1 MKKVK
6 GKIDYR
12 HFICVA
18 ITLLFVLLAIFVF
31 PSALGRLIESVRD
44 FGLSVAFYFCKMFG
58 IENSVTVTVN
68 DLPKMPLFDVPN
80 MPSSPVPSLPETF
93 DGFKFKWH
101 EYWKLVIT
109 ARNMVG
115 YLDLLG
121 SLIAVLANVVLYII
135 PIIIIVYIAMKQ
147 VLDKQNNDYNV
158 DSKALKIVRR
168 ISDKTYMPVKSWLI
182 DFVSFVKDNKAYYI
196 LWAVIWAYN
205 FNLFTIVVEFF
216 AFYLYFAVSWDVVH
230 IYRQVYKLLIDL
242 WTPFNFI
249 PWYVWCVIAL
259 VVFDYIRKKIGFAVL
274 NHNEM
279 KNRGFINE
287 RPIVFMGC
295 GTMGKKKTTFITDV
309 ALSQEVMF
317 RDKAF
322 EKILENDL
330 KFPNFPWINFENA
343 IKSAMANHTVY
354 NLATCKRF
362 VARVKYAYEY
372 SEYSSVTIR
381 KCFRRHLTKLYGY
394 CFDNEF
400 LFGYDFERYGMFY
413 DDKLKVTS
421 IWETLETYAQ
431 LYFIYVT
438 QSSLLISN
446 YSVRVDNVLS
456 DLGNFPLWH
465 SDFFQTDSRLMDS
478 YSRHAHILD
487 FDSLRLGRKVL
498 ENNANSNNFEFGVV
512 LVTEIGKERGNNLE
526 NIEKKKSDSEANP
539 KNDYFDDWLKMV
551 RHSATVDNFPFVR
564 VITDEQRPTS
574 WGANARDLTD
584 IVYIE
589 ESSDERLSM
598 PFFALEE
605 LLYDW
610 VFSKFVRLY
619 ENYRYQRGDN
629 TLTMH
634 ILKGI
639 VAKIHT
645 RYKRIH
651 NQFGYCQLSVQVES
665 GTMDGQRKN
674 CKYYLSTK
682 KIYSKR
688 FSTDC
693 FSDFFVKKALR
704 SPIGINDL
712 DEYETEKA
720 TFVELAEQ
728 NSYFVAKLV
737 TGFTFQEQ

>member
-31 PSALGRLIESVRD
+31 PSALGRIIESVRD
-44 FGLSVAFYFCKMFG
+44 FGLSIAFYFCKMFG
-58 IENSVTVTVN
+58 IENSVTATVN
-68 DLPKMPLFDVPN
+68 NLPKIPFFDLPN

-93 DGFKFKWH
+93 EGFKVKWH
-101 EYWKLVIT
+101 EYWQLIVT
-109 ARNMVG
+109 SRNIVG
-115 YLDLLG
+115 YLDFLGRLL
-121 SLIAVLANVVLYII
+121 LVVANVALYII
-135 PIIIIVYIAMKQ
+135 PIIVILYLIMKQ
-147 VLDKQNNDYNV
+147 VLDKENNDYNV
-158 DSKALKIVRR
+158 DSKSLIVARR
-168 ISDKTYMPVKSWLI
+168 ISDKTYKPVKSWLI
-182 DFVSFVKDNKAYYI
+182 DFVAFIKDNKAYYI

-205 FNLFTIVVEFF
+205 FNLFTIVVEFL
-216 AFYLYFAVSWDVVH
+216 AFYFYFAVTWDMVH
-230 IYRQVYKLLIDL
+230 IYRQVYKLAIDL

-249 PWYVWCVIAL
+249 PWYVWCVVAL
-259 VVFDYIRKKIGFAVL
+259 IIFDKIRKKIGFAVL

-330 KFPNFPWINFENA
+330 KFPNFPWINLENA
-343 IKSAMANHTVY
+343 LKKAMDNHTVY

-362 VARVKYAYEY
+362 AISKRLKWE
-372 SEYSSVTIR
+372 R
-381 KCFRRHLTKLYGY
+381 KPHRRNI
-394 CFDNEF
+394 FM
-400 LFGYDFERYGMFY
+400 YDFERYGLYY
-413 DDKLKVTS
+413 DDKLKVTN
-421 IWETLETYAQ
+421 IWQVIETYAQ
-431 LYFIYVT
+431 LYFIYIT

-446 YSVRVDNVLS
+446 YSVRVDNMLS
-456 DLGNFPLWH
+456 DLGNFPLWN
-465 SDFFQTDSRLMDS
+465 SDFFKTDSRLIDS

-487 FDSLRLGRKVL
+487 FDSLRLGRKVV

-526 NIEKKKSDSEANP
+526 NIEKKKSDEGANQ

-584 IVYIE
+584 IVYIQ
-589 ESSDERLSM
+589 ESSDDRLTM
-598 PFFALEE
+598 PFFSLEE

-610 VFSKFVRLY
+610 VFGKFVRLY

-720 TFVELAEQ
+720 TFAELAEQ
-728 NSYFVAKLV
+728 NSYFIAKLV
-737 TGFTFQEQ
+737 TGFTIQEN

>member
-1 MKKVK
+1 M
-6 GKIDYR
+6 G
-12 HFICVA
+12 
-18 ITLLFVLLAIFVF
+18 
-31 PSALGRLIESVRD
+31 LI
-44 FGLSVAFYFCKMFG
+44 
-58 IENSVTVTVN
+58 
-68 DLPKMPLFDVPN
+68 
-80 MPSSPVPSLPETF
+80 
-93 DGFKFKWH
+93 
-101 EYWKLVIT
+101 IT
-109 ARNMVG
+109 ARNIVG
-115 YLDLLG
+115 YLDFLG
-121 SLIAVLANVVLYII
+121 GLIAVLANVALYII
-135 PIIIIVYIAMKQ
+135 PIIVILYLIMKQ
-147 VLDKQNNDYNV
+147 VLDKENNDYNV
-158 DSKALKIVRR
+158 DSKALIVARR
-168 ISDKTYMPVKSWLI
+168 ISDKTYKPLKSWLI
-182 DFVSFVKDNKAYYI
+182 DFVAFIKDNKAYYI

-205 FNLFTIVVEFF
+205 FNLFTIVIEFF
-216 AFYLYFAVSWDVVH
+216 AFYLYFAVSWGMVH
-230 IYRQVYKLLIDL
+230 IYRQVYKLFIDL

-249 PWYVWCVIAL
+249 PWYVWCVVAL
-259 VVFDYIRKKIGFAVL
+259 IIFDKIRKKIGFAVL

-330 KFPNFPWINFENA
+330 KFPNFPWINLENA
-343 IKSAMANHTVY
+343 LKKAMDNHTVY

-362 VARVKYAYEY
+362 ALSKRLKWE
-372 SEYSSVTIR
+372 R
-381 KCFRRHLTKLYGY
+381 KPHRRNI
-394 CFDNEF
+394 FM
-400 LFGYDFERYGMFY
+400 YDFERYGLYY

-421 IWETLETYAQ
+421 IWETIETYAQ
-431 LYFIYVT
+431 LYFIYIT

-456 DLGNFPLWH
+456 DLGNFPLWN
-465 SDFFQTDSRLMDS
+465 SDFFKTDSRLIDS

-487 FDSLRLGRKVL
+487 FDSLRLGRKVV

-526 NIEKKKSDSEANP
+526 NIEKKKSDEGANQ

-584 IVYIE
+584 IVYIQ
-589 ESSDERLSM
+589 ESSDDRLTM
-598 PFFALEE
+598 PFFSLEE

-610 VFSKFVRLY
+610 VFGKFVRLY

-693 FSDFFVKKALR
+693 FSDFFVKKALH

-720 TFVELAEQ
+720 TFAELAEQ

>member
-1 MKKVK
+1 MK
-6 GKIDYR
+6 GTRRKIDYR
-12 HFICVA
+12 HFVCVA
-18 ITLLFVLLAIFVF
+18 ITLLFALLAIFVF

-44 FGLSVAFYFCKMFG
+44 VGTSLAFYFCKMFG
-58 IENSVTVTVN
+58 IESTVTATVN
-68 DLPKMPLFDVPN
+68 DLPKMPFFDVPN
-80 MPSSPVPSLPETF
+80 MPSSPVLSLPETF
-93 DGFKFKWH
+93 EEFKVKWH
-101 EYWKLVIT
+101 AYWDLIIT

-115 YLDLLG
+115 YLDFLG

-135 PIIIIVYIAMKQ
+135 PIVLIVYLIFKQ
-147 VLDKQNNDYNV
+147 VLDKENNDYNV
-158 DSKALKIVRR
+158 DTKPLKTARR
-168 ISDKTYMPVKSWLI
+168 LSDKVYKPVKNWLL
-182 DFVSFVKDNKAYYI
+182 DFVTFVKEHKVYCV
-196 LWAVIWAYN
+196 LWTIIWAYN
-205 FNLFTIVVEFF
+205 FNLFTIAIEFF
-216 AFYLYFAVSWDVVH
+216 AFYFYFAVSWDIVH
-230 IYRQVYKLLIDL
+230 VYRQVYKLFLDL

-259 VVFDYIRKKIGFAVL
+259 VVFDKIRKKIGYSVL

-330 KFPNFPWINFENA
+330 KFPNFPWINLENA
-343 IKSAMANHTVY
+343 LKKAMDNHSVY

-362 VARVKYAYEY
+362 AISKRIKWE
-372 SEYSSVTIR
+372 
-381 KCFRRHLTKLYGY
+381 KHPHRR
-394 CFDNEF
+394 N
-400 LFGYDFERYGMFY
+400 LFMYDYERYGLFY
-413 DDKLKVTS
+413 DDNLKVTDV
-421 IWETLETYAQ
+421 WEVIETYVQ

-456 DLGNFPLWH
+456 DIGNFPLWN
-465 SDFFQTDSRLMDS
+465 SDFFKTDSRLMDS
-478 YSRHAHILD
+478 FSRHAHILD
-487 FDSLRLGRKVL
+487 FDTLRLGKKIV
-498 ENNANSNNFEFGVV
+498 ENNAESNSFEFGVV
-512 LVTEIGKERGNNLE
+512 LITEIGKERGNNLE
-526 NIEKKKSDSEANP
+526 NIEKKKSDDGANQ

-584 IVYIE
+584 IVYIQ
-589 ESSDERLSM
+589 ESSDDRLTM
-598 PFFALEE
+598 PFFSLEE
-605 LLYDW
+605 LLYDF

-619 ENYRYQRGDN
+619 ENYRYKRADN
-629 TLTMH
+629 SLAMH
-634 ILKGI
+634 IIKGI
-639 VAKIHT
+639 VAKIHA

-704 SPIGINDL
+704 SPVGINDL
-712 DEYETEKA
+712 DEYQTEKA
-720 TFVELAEQ
+720 TFGELAEQ

-737 TGFTFQEQ
+737 TGFTIKEP

>member
-1 MKKVK
+1 MKKVGK
-6 GKIDYR
+6 KIDYR
-12 HFICVA
+12 HFICIA
-18 ITLLFVLLAIFVF
+18 ITLAFVLVAIFVF

-58 IENSVTVTVN
+58 IENSVTATVN
-68 DLPKMPLFDVPN
+68 DLPKMPFFDVPN

-93 DGFKFKWH
+93 EGFKVKWH
-101 EYWKLVIT
+101 EYWQLIVT
-109 ARNMVG
+109 SRNIVG
-115 YLDLLG
+115 YLDFLGRLL
-121 SLIAVLANVVLYII
+121 LVVANAILYII
-135 PIIIIVYIAMKQ
+135 PFVFIIYMAIKE
-147 VLDKQNNDYNV
+147 VLDKENNDYNI
-158 DSKALKIVRR
+158 DSKPLITARR
-168 ISDKTYMPVKSWLI
+168 ISDKTYKPVKDWI
-182 DFVSFVKDNKAYYI
+182 VDFVEFVKENKAYYI

-205 FNLFTIVVEFF
+205 FNLFTIVVEFL
-216 AFYLYFAVSWDVVH
+216 AFYFYFAVTWDMVH
-230 IYRQVYKLLIDL
+230 IYRQVYKLAIDL

-259 VVFDYIRKKIGFAVL
+259 AVFDYIRRKIGFAVL

-330 KFPNFPWINFENA
+330 KFPNFPWINLENA
-343 IKSAMANHTVY
+343 LKKAMDNHTVY

-362 VARVKYAYEY
+362 AISKRLKWE
-372 SEYSSVTIR
+372 R
-381 KCFRRHLTKLYGY
+381 KPHRRNI
-394 CFDNEF
+394 FM
-400 LFGYDFERYGMFY
+400 YDFERYGLYY
-413 DDKLKVTS
+413 DDKLKVTN
-421 IWETLETYAQ
+421 IWETIETYAQ

-446 YSVRVDNVLS
+446 YSVRVDNVLL
-456 DLGNFPLWH
+456 DLGNFPLWN
-465 SDFFQTDSRLMDS
+465 SDFFKTDSRLIDS

-487 FDSLRLGRKVL
+487 FDSLRLGRKVV

-526 NIEKKKSDSEANP
+526 NIEKKKSDEGANQ

-584 IVYIE
+584 IVYIQ
-589 ESSDERLSM
+589 ESSDDRLTM
-598 PFFALEE
+598 PFFSLEE

-610 VFSKFVRLY
+610 VFGKFVRLY

-720 TFVELAEQ
+720 TFAELAEQ

-737 TGFTFQEQ
+737 TGFTIQEN

>member
-31 PSALGRLIESVRD
+31 PSALGRLIEGVRD
-44 FGLSVAFYFCKMFG
+44 FGLSVAFYFCKIFG
-58 IENSVTVTVN
+58 IENSVTATVN
-68 DLPKMPLFDVPN
+68 DLPKMPFFDLPN

-93 DGFKFKWH
+93 EGFKIKWQ
-101 EYWKLVIT
+101 EYWKLIIT
-109 ARNMVG
+109 ARNIVG
-115 YLDLLG
+115 YFDFLG
-121 SLIAVLANVVLYII
+121 SLLLVVANVVLYVI
-135 PIIIIVYIAMKQ
+135 PVIVIVYLIMKQ

-158 DSKALKIVRR
+158 DSKSLIVARR
-168 ISDKTYMPVKSWLI
+168 ISDKTYKPVKDWI
-182 DFVSFVKDNKAYYI
+182 VDFVAFIKDNKAYYI

-205 FNLFTIVVEFF
+205 FNLFTIVVEFL
-216 AFYLYFAVSWDVVH
+216 AFYFYFAVTWDMVH
-230 IYRQVYKLLIDL
+230 IYRQVYKLAIDL

-249 PWYVWCVIAL
+249 PWYVWCVVAL
-259 VVFDYIRKKIGFAVL
+259 IIFDKIRKKIGFAVL

-330 KFPNFPWINFENA
+330 KFPNFPWINLENA
-343 IKSAMANHTVY
+343 LKKAMDNHTVY

-362 VARVKYAYEY
+362 ALSKRLKWE
-372 SEYSSVTIR
+372 R
-381 KCFRRHLTKLYGY
+381 KPHRRNI
-394 CFDNEF
+394 FM
-400 LFGYDFERYGMFY
+400 YDFERYGLYY
-413 DDKLKVTS
+413 DDKLKVTN
-421 IWETLETYAQ
+421 IWQVIETYAQ
-431 LYFIYVT
+431 LYFIYIT

-456 DLGNFPLWH
+456 DLGNFPLWN
-465 SDFFQTDSRLMDS
+465 SDFFKTDSRLIDS

-487 FDSLRLGRKVL
+487 FDSLRLGRKVV

-526 NIEKKKSDSEANP
+526 NIEKKKSDEGANQ

-584 IVYIE
+584 IVYIQ
-589 ESSDERLSM
+589 ESSDDRLTM
-598 PFFALEE
+598 PFFSLEE

-610 VFSKFVRLY
+610 VFGKFVRLY

-720 TFVELAEQ
+720 TFAELAEQ

-737 TGFTFQEQ
+737 TGFTIQEN

>member
-1 MKKVK
+1 MMKVK
-6 GKIDYR
+6 GKADYR
-12 HFICVA
+12 HFVCVA

-31 PSALGRLIESVRD
+31 PSALGRVVESVRD
-44 FGLSVAFYFCKMFG
+44 FGLSTAFYFCKMFG
-58 IENSVTVTVN
+58 IETDITATVN
-68 DLPKMPLFDVPN
+68 DLPKMPFFNLPN
-80 MPSSPVPSLPETF
+80 MPSSSVPSLPETF
-93 DGFKFKWH
+93 DEFKVKWH
-101 EYWKLVIT
+101 EYWDMIIT
-109 ARNMVG
+109 AENAVG
-115 YLDLLG
+115 YIDFLGKLL
-121 SLIAVLANVVLYII
+121 LILANVTLYVI
-135 PIIIIVYIAMKQ
+135 PFLLVFYLLMKQ
-147 VLDKQNNDYNV
+147 VLDKENNDYNI
-158 DSKALKIVRR
+158 DSKALKVAKR
-168 ISDKTYMPVKSWLI
+168 ITAKTYIPLKQWVS
-182 DFVSFVKDNKAYYI
+182 DFIAFVKDNKAYYI

-205 FNLFTIVVEFF
+205 FNLFAIAIEFF
-216 AFYLYFAVSWDVVH
+216 AFYLYFAVTWDVAH
-230 IYRQVYKLLIDL
+230 IYRQVYKLFIDL

-249 PWYVWCVIAL
+249 PWYVWCVVAL
-259 VVFDYIRKKIGFAVL
+259 IVFDIIRKKIGFAVL

-287 RPIVFMGC
+287 RPIVFMAC

-330 KFPNFPWINFENA
+330 KFPNFPWINLENA
-343 IKSAMANHTVY
+343 LKKAMDNHSVY

-362 VARVKYAYEY
+362 AISK
-372 SEYSSVTIR
+372 R
-381 KCFRRHLTKLYGY
+381 KKWERRRQRRNI
-394 CFDNEF
+394 FM
-400 LFGYDFERYGMFY
+400 YDFERYGLFY
-413 DDKLKVTS
+413 DDKLKVTYL
-421 IWETLETYAQ
+421 WETIETYVQ
-431 LYFIYVT
+431 LYFIYIT

-446 YSVRVDNVLS
+446 YSVRVDSVLA

-465 SDFFQTDSRLMDS
+465 ADFFQTDSRLMDS

-487 FDSLRLGRKVL
+487 FDSLRLGRKVV

-526 NIEKKKSDSEANP
+526 NIEKKKSDEGANQ

-584 IVYIE
+584 IVYIA
-589 ESSDERLSM
+589 ESGDERLAM

-605 LLYDW
+605 LLYYW
-610 VFSKFVRLY
+610 VFGKFEKLY

-634 ILKGI
+634 MLKGL
-639 VAKIHT
+639 VTKIHN
-645 RYKRIH
+645 RYKHIH
-651 NQFGYCQLSVQVES
+651 NQFGYCRLALQVES
-665 GTMDGQRKN
+665 GTMDGQRKD

-720 TFVELAEQ
+720 TFAELAQQ
-728 NSYFVAKLV
+728 NSYFIAKLV
-737 TGFTFQEQ
+737 TGFTIQEQ

>member
-1 MKKVK
+1 MKKVI
-6 GKIDYR
+6 GKVDYR

-31 PSALGRLIESVRD
+31 PSALGRVVESVRD
-44 FGLSVAFYFCKMFG
+44 FGLSTAFYFCKMFG
-58 IENSVTVTVN
+58 IETDITATVN
-68 DLPKMPLFDVPN
+68 DLPKMPFFNLPN

-93 DGFKFKWH
+93 DEFKVKWH
-101 EYWKLVIT
+101 EYWDMTIT
-109 ARNMVG
+109 AENAVG
-115 YLDLLG
+115 YIDFLGKLL
-121 SLIAVLANVVLYII
+121 LIFANVTLYVI
-135 PIIIIVYIAMKQ
+135 PFILVCYLLMKQ
-147 VLDKQNNDYNV
+147 VLDKENNDYNI
-158 DSKALKIVRR
+158 DSKALKVAKR
-168 ISDKTYMPVKSWLI
+168 ITVKTYIPLKQWLS
-182 DFVSFVKDNKAYYI
+182 DFIAFVKDNKAYYI
-196 LWAVIWAYN
+196 LWAVIWVYN
-205 FNLFTIVVEFF
+205 FNFFAIAIEFF
-216 AFYLYFAVSWDVVH
+216 AFYLYFAVSWDVAH
-230 IYRQVYKLLIDL
+230 IYRQVYKLFIDL
-242 WTPFNFI
+242 WTPLNFI
-249 PWYVWCVIAL
+249 PWYVWCVVAL
-259 VVFDYIRKKIGFAVL
+259 IVFDKIRKKIGFAVL

-287 RPIVFMGC
+287 RPIVFMAC

-330 KFPNFPWINFENA
+330 KFPNFPWINLENA
-343 IKSAMANHTVY
+343 LKKAMDNHSVY

-362 VARVKYAYEY
+362 AVSK
-372 SEYSSVTIR
+372 R
-381 KCFRRHLTKLYGY
+381 KKWERKMHRRNI
-394 CFDNEF
+394 FM
-400 LFGYDFERYGMFY
+400 YDFERYGLFY
-413 DDKLKVTS
+413 DDKLKVTY
-421 IWETLETYAQ
+421 IWETIETYVQ

-446 YSVRVDNVLS
+446 YSVRVDSVLA

-465 SDFFQTDSRLMDS
+465 ADFFQTDSRLMDS

-487 FDSLRLGRKVL
+487 FDSLRLGRKIV

-526 NIEKKKSDSEANP
+526 NIEKKKSDEGANQ

-584 IVYIE
+584 IVYIV
-589 ESSDERLSM
+589 ESGDERLAM

-605 LLYDW
+605 LLYYW
-610 VFSKFVRLY
+610 VFGKFEKLY

-634 ILKGI
+634 MLKGL
-639 VAKIHT
+639 VTKIHN

-651 NQFGYCQLSVQVES
+651 NQFGYCRLALQVES
-665 GTMDGQRKN
+665 GTMDGQRKD

-720 TFVELAEQ
+720 TFAELAQQ
-728 NSYFVAKLV
+728 NSYFIAKLV
-737 TGFTFQEQ
+737 TGFTIDER

>member
-31 PSALGRLIESVRD
+31 PSALGRIIESVRD
-44 FGLSVAFYFCKMFG
+44 FGLSIAFYFCKMFG
-58 IENSVTVTVN
+58 IENSVTATVN
-68 DLPKMPLFDVPN
+68 NLPKMPFFDLPN

-93 DGFKFKWH
+93 EGFKVKWH
-101 EYWKLVIT
+101 EYWQLTVT
-109 ARNMVG
+109 SRNIVG
-115 YLDLLG
+115 YLDFLGRLL
-121 SLIAVLANVVLYII
+121 LVVANAILYII
-135 PIIIIVYIAMKQ
+135 PFVFIIYMAIKE
-147 VLDKQNNDYNV
+147 VLDKENNDYNI
-158 DSKALKIVRR
+158 DSKSLIIARR
-168 ISDKTYMPVKSWLI
+168 ISDKTYKPAKNWIV
-182 DFVSFVKDNKAYYI
+182 DFVAFVKDNKAYYI
-196 LWAVIWAYN
+196 FWAVIWAYN
-205 FNLFTIVVEFF
+205 FNLFTIVVEFL
-216 AFYLYFAVSWDVVH
+216 AFYFYFAVTWDMVH
-230 IYRQVYKLLIDL
+230 IYRQVYKLAIDL

-259 VVFDYIRKKIGFAVL
+259 VVFDYIRRKIGFAVL

-330 KFPNFPWINFENA
+330 KFPNFPWINLENA
-343 IKSAMANHTVY
+343 LKKAMDNHTVY

-362 VARVKYAYEY
+362 AISKRLKWE
-372 SEYSSVTIR
+372 R
-381 KCFRRHLTKLYGY
+381 KPHRRNI
-394 CFDNEF
+394 FM
-400 LFGYDFERYGMFY
+400 YDFERYGLYY
-413 DDKLKVTS
+413 DDKLKVTN
-421 IWETLETYAQ
+421 IWQVIETYAQ

-456 DLGNFPLWH
+456 DLGNFPLWN
-465 SDFFQTDSRLMDS
+465 SDFFKTDSRLIDS

-487 FDSLRLGRKVL
+487 FDSLRLGRKVV

-526 NIEKKKSDSEANP
+526 NIEKKKSDEGANQ

-584 IVYIE
+584 IVYIQ
-589 ESSDERLSM
+589 ESSDDRLTM
-598 PFFALEE
+598 PFFSLEE

-610 VFSKFVRLY
+610 VFGKFVRLY

-720 TFVELAEQ
+720 TFAELAEQ

>member
-31 PSALGRLIESVRD
+31 PSALGRIIESVRD
-44 FGLSVAFYFCKMFG
+44 FGLSIAFYFCKMFG
-58 IENSVTVTVN
+58 IENSVTATVN
-68 DLPKMPLFDVPN
+68 DLPKMPFFDLPN

-93 DGFKFKWH
+93 DGFKVKWY
-101 EYWKLVIT
+101 EYWELIIT
-109 ARNMVG
+109 ARNIVG
-115 YLDLLG
+115 YLDFLG
-121 SLIAVLANVVLYII
+121 GLIAVLANVALYII
-135 PIIIIVYIAMKQ
+135 PIIVILYLIMKQ
-147 VLDKQNNDYNV
+147 VLDKENNDYNV
-158 DSKALKIVRR
+158 DSKALIVARR
-168 ISDKTYMPVKSWLI
+168 ISDKTYKPVKSWLI
-182 DFVSFVKDNKAYYI
+182 DFVAFIKDNKAYYI

-205 FNLFTIVVEFF
+205 FNLFTIVVEFL
-216 AFYLYFAVSWDVVH
+216 AFYFYFAVTWDMVH
-230 IYRQVYKLLIDL
+230 IYRQVYKLAIDL

-249 PWYVWCVIAL
+249 PWYVWCVVAL
-259 VVFDYIRKKIGFAVL
+259 IIFDKIRKKIGFAVL

-330 KFPNFPWINFENA
+330 KFPNFPWINLENA
-343 IKSAMANHTVY
+343 LKKAMDNHTVY

-362 VARVKYAYEY
+362 AISKRLKWE
-372 SEYSSVTIR
+372 R
-381 KCFRRHLTKLYGY
+381 KPHRRNI
-394 CFDNEF
+394 FM
-400 LFGYDFERYGMFY
+400 YDFERYGLYY
-413 DDKLKVTS
+413 DDKLKVTN
-421 IWETLETYAQ
+421 IWETIETYAQ
-431 LYFIYVT
+431 LYFIYIT

-456 DLGNFPLWH
+456 DLGNFPIWH
-465 SDFFQTDSRLMDS
+465 SDFFQTDSRLIDS

-487 FDSLRLGRKVL
+487 FDSLRLGRKVV

-526 NIEKKKSDSEANP
+526 NIEKKKSDEGANQ

-584 IVYIE
+584 IVYIQ
-589 ESSDERLSM
+589 ESSDDRLTM
-598 PFFALEE
+598 PFFSLEE

-610 VFSKFVRLY
+610 VFGKFVRLY

-645 RYKRIH
+645 RSKRIH

-720 TFVELAEQ
+720 TFAELAEQ
-728 NSYFVAKLV
+728 NSYFIAKLV
-737 TGFTFQEQ
+737 TGFTIQEN

>member
-31 PSALGRLIESVRD
+31 PSALGRIIESVRD
-44 FGLSVAFYFCKMFG
+44 FGLSIAFYFCKMFG
-58 IENSVTVTVN
+58 IENSVTATVN
-68 DLPKMPLFDVPN
+68 DLPKMPFFDLPN

-93 DGFKFKWH
+93 DGFKVKWN
-101 EYWKLVIT
+101 EYWELIIT
-109 ARNMVG
+109 ARNVVG
-115 YLDLLG
+115 YLDFLG
-121 SLIAVLANVVLYII
+121 GLIAVLANVALYII
-135 PIIIIVYIAMKQ
+135 PIIVILYLIMKQ
-147 VLDKQNNDYNV
+147 VLDKENNDYNV
-158 DSKALKIVRR
+158 DSKALIVARR
-168 ISDKTYMPVKSWLI
+168 ISDKTYKPVKSWLI
-182 DFVSFVKDNKAYYI
+182 DFVAFIKDNKAYYI

-205 FNLFTIVVEFF
+205 FNLFTIVVEFL
-216 AFYLYFAVSWDVVH
+216 AFYFYFAVTWDMVH
-230 IYRQVYKLLIDL
+230 IYRQIYKLFIDL

-259 VVFDYIRKKIGFAVL
+259 AVFDKIRKKIGFAVL

-330 KFPNFPWINFENA
+330 KFPNFPWINLENA
-343 IKSAMANHTVY
+343 LKKAMDNHTVY

-362 VARVKYAYEY
+362 ALSKRLKWE
-372 SEYSSVTIR
+372 R
-381 KCFRRHLTKLYGY
+381 KPHRRNI
-394 CFDNEF
+394 FM
-400 LFGYDFERYGMFY
+400 YDFERYGLYY
-413 DDKLKVTS
+413 DDKLKVTN
-421 IWETLETYAQ
+421 IWQVIETYAQ
-431 LYFIYVT
+431 LYFIYIT

-456 DLGNFPLWH
+456 DLGNFPLWN
-465 SDFFQTDSRLMDS
+465 SDFFKTDSRLIDS

-487 FDSLRLGRKVL
+487 FDSLRLGRKVV

-526 NIEKKKSDSEANP
+526 NIEKKKSDEGANQ

-584 IVYIE
+584 IVYIQ
-589 ESSDERLSM
+589 ESSDDRLTM
-598 PFFALEE
+598 PFFSLEE

-610 VFSKFVRLY
+610 VFGKFVRLY

-720 TFVELAEQ
+720 TFAELAEQ